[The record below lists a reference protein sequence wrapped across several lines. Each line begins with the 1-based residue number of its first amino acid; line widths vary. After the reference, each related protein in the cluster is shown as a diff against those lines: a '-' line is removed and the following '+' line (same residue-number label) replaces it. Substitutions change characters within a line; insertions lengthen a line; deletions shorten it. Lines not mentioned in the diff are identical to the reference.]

1 MITRDQLLADLRRAL
16 SARYPED
23 HERLLRDIELRLSP
37 RADRRPVM
45 SREPL
50 LDSVEAALRGAFPD
64 RADALLVELRERM
77 ADDSDNDFP
86 SLVVAAPPASRYFAL
101 RLPLMRERMVL
112 GRSVSCDF
120 HLQEPTL
127 GPRHVEIV
135 RDPKGRVVLQDLSG
149 ADGTFVNDS
158 RIEHAELHDGDH
170 IRCGSIVF
178 RFVVDGASRDRA

>member
-1 MITRDQLLADLRRAL
+1 MSRDQLLADLRRAL
-16 SARYPED
+16 SARFPEAHD
-23 HERLLRDIELRLSP
+23 RLVRDIELRLSP
-37 RADRRPVM
+37 QRDRRPVM
-45 SREPL
+45 SRAPL
-50 LDSVEAALRGAFPD
+50 LDAIESALRIAFPD
-64 RADALLVELRERM
+64 RADALLEELRERM
-77 ADDSDNDFP
+77 ADDPDDDFP

-127 GPRHVEIV
+127 QPRHAEIV
-135 RDPKGRVVLQDLSG
+135 RDPQGRVVLQDLSG

-170 IRCGSIVF
+170 IRCGTIVF
-178 RFVVDGASRDRA
+178 RFVVDGASRDRS